1 MTNGDIM
8 KVDIG
13 QSGSTHEIQTRS
25 GDNKSC
31 LL

>member
-13 QSGSTHEIQTRS
+13 QSGSTDEIQTRS